1 MGYIKVNSCFL
12 SVFQGRK
19 GAGAPVF
26 SSLVGARNSG
36 LKNPIL
42 IEYDEDGGLVIH
54 PSDKK
59 LDDITLY
66 DVSISLDYQ
75 STSTS
80 VHRNAKT
87 VLRKEEYSITFKDN
101 SRMYGNLECTIMD

>member
-1 MGYIKVNSCFL
+1 M
-12 SVFQGRK
+12 
-19 GAGAPVF
+19 
-26 SSLVGARNSG
+26 
-36 LKNPIL
+36 

-66 DVSISLDYQ
+66 DVSIRLDYQ

-80 VHRNAKT
+80 VHRNAKAA
-87 VLRKEEYSITFKDN
+87 LRKEEYSIIFKDN

>member
-1 MGYIKVNSCFL
+1 MGYIKVDSCFI

-19 GAGAPVF
+19 GDGSPVF
-26 SSLVGARNSG
+26 SSLVTARNSDK
-36 LKNPIL
+36 KNPNL

-66 DVSISLDYQ
+66 DVSISLDWQ
-75 STSTS
+75 NTSTA
-80 VHRNAKT
+80 VHRNTKT
-87 VLRKEEYSITFKDN
+87 VLVKEEYSITFKNN

>member
-1 MGYIKVNSCFL
+1 MGYIKVDSCFITI
-12 SVFQGRK
+12 FQGRR
-19 GAGAPVF
+19 GAGSPVF
-26 SSLVGARNSG
+26 SSLVSARNSG

-80 VHRNAKT
+80 VHRNEKT

-101 SRMYGNLECTIMD
+101 GRMYGNLECTIID

>member
-1 MGYIKVNSCFL
+1 MGYIKVDSCFI
-12 SVFQGRK
+12 SVFRGRK
-19 GAGAPVF
+19 GAGSPVF
-26 SSLVGARNSG
+26 SSLVSARNSS

-42 IEYDEDGGLVIH
+42 IEYDEDGLLVIH

-59 LDDITLY
+59 MDDITLY

-75 STSTS
+75 NASTS

-87 VLRKEEYSITFKDN
+87 VLIKEEYSITFKDN
-101 SRMYGNLECTIMD
+101 SGMYGNLECTIMV